1 MINIIIQKKMRVVV
15 FFGLLSTLIEY
26 LTIRIYHVHN
36 RSDQDEDVFCTINIL
51 NTLTKSEK
59 RWKLDRQ
66 LQSFLIFLEILVR
79 RLPSILADL
88 VNSKTNFS
96 DDLQLYI
103 FMFESNYESI
113 FDEAHDSVQFF
124 DDCSKFLYLL
134 KLLKTEYESERLIE
148 CHVIIHYLI
157 DFSKNLYIFSI
168 IFNDFIFP
176 HMFHLLHYS
185 YSSKK
190 ANKIWN
196 MEMKRLS
203 SAINT
208 FSAFDKK
215 II

>member
-1 MINIIIQKKMRVVV
+1 
-15 FFGLLSTLIEY
+15 
-26 LTIRIYHVHN
+26 
-36 RSDQDEDVFCTINIL
+36 
-51 NTLTKSEK
+51 
-59 RWKLDRQ
+59 
-66 LQSFLIFLEILVR
+66 
-79 RLPSILADL
+79 
-88 VNSKTNFS
+88 
-96 DDLQLYI
+96 
-103 FMFESNYESI
+103 MFESNYKSI

-157 DFSKNLYIFSI
+157 EFSKNLYIFSI
-168 IFNDFIFP
+168 IFNDFIVP